1 MNLTEEQFETF
12 KEEYANVLVTNM
24 TLEECQELIFHQIC
38 SDFDDMSFDEI
49 VKHSISED
57 KQLIDDIVKNV
68 TNNNID
74 LEVQL

>member
-38 SDFDDMSFDEI
+38 SDFDDMSFD
-49 VKHSISED
+49 
-57 KQLIDDIVKNV
+57 DIVNESHPGDEKLINELVQEV
-68 TNNNID
+68 TSNDVNMN
-74 LEVQL
+74 VQL